1 MGPTAPHCASRLGT
15 RSVFWTAHAVAWAAE
30 YTGLA
35 QSFNAKPPSWA
46 GKVFVMAKTAYFDCL
61 SGISGDMTLGAL
73 IDLGA
78 DLSAIQEGIQSM
90 GLGELEITTEIVKKC
105 GFRAVYVRIT
115 HPPEHAHRHLHHIEA
130 MIDRAGAVTEPAKI
144 RARQIFMKLAEAEAK
159 VHGSTIQKVH
169 FHEVGAIDSI
179 ADIVGTA
186 IAMDLLGIEDVQA
199 SPVPTGTGFVTIAH
213 GRVSIPA
220 PATAEL
226 LCGIP
231 IAPSCVEAELTTPTG
246 AAILKA
252 TSSAFGPIP
261 KMTISAVGYGAG
273 TKDLP
278 GQANVLRIF
287 LGTTNDAYVSSQ
299 DIVSDRVVVM
309 ETNIDDSTPQQLAYC
324 SERLFDAGAL
334 DVYQTPCAMKKGRV
348 GVLLTVL
355 GAESRVEALESI
367 IFEHTTSIGIRR
379 HVADRHKLVRES
391 VTIETLYGPVR
402 GKVVRLPNNELR
414 VSIEDDD
421 ATAIAVSGR
430 VAIAEVKRIAEQ
442 VWRAGQK

>member
-1 MGPTAPHCASRLGT
+1 MAPDFG
-15 RSVFWTAHAVAWAAE
+15 FWAARAIARAEARAAE
-30 YTGLA
+30 YTELA
-35 QSFNAKPPSWA
+35 QSFNAKPPFRA
-46 GKVFVMAKTAYFDCL
+46 GKEFSMAKTAYFDCL

-78 DLSAIQEGIQSM
+78 DVSVIQTGIQSM
-90 GLGELEITTEIVKKC
+90 GLGELAITTETVKKC
-105 GFRAVYVRIT
+105 GFRAVYVRIE

-130 MIDRAGAVTEPAKI
+130 MIDRADAISEPAKT

-231 IAPSCVEAELTTPTG
+231 ISPSGVEAELTTPTG

-252 TSSAFGPIP
+252 TSSAFGPVP
-261 KMTISAVGYGAG
+261 KMRISAVGYGAG
-273 TKDLP
+273 TKDLE
-278 GQANVLRIF
+278 GQANVLRVL
-287 LGTTNDAYVSSQ
+287 LGTTDEACSSSHS
-299 DIVSDRVVVM
+299 IVSDRVVVM
-309 ETNIDDSTPQQLAYC
+309 ETNIDDSTPQQLAHC
-324 SERLFDAGAL
+324 SDRLFDAGAL
-334 DVYQTPCAMKKGRV
+334 DVYQTPCTMKKGRV

-355 GAESRVEALESI
+355 AAESRVSALESI
-367 IFEHTTSIGIRR
+367 IFQHTTSIGVRR

-391 VTIETLYGPVR
+391 VTIETQFGPVR
-402 GKVVRLPNNELR
+402 GKVVRLPNDQYR

-421 ATAIAVSGR
+421 AKAIAASGQVT
-430 VAIAEVKRIAEQ
+430 VADVKRIAEQ
-442 VWRAGQK
+442 VWRSGA